1 VDGRLELIYWDQVMD
16 ELPNVNA
23 VVLQH
28 DPLPVT
34 EPA

>member
-1 VDGRLELIYWDQVMD
+1 LIYWDQVMD
-16 ELPNVNA
+16 ALPNASA

-28 DPLPVT
+28 DPLHVT